1 MTDAAALSLQP
12 VGLWV
17 AELHGFLVELQERR
31 QAAAADALP
40 MAEKARRLADKARVL
55 AQQWAQARPQVAQRL
70 QHISQRLAALD
81 LSRERGTL
89 VRTGMAW
96 KIAKHYEGIARML
109 RAEPTVAVPLPELRP
124 KNYARNAFHIGNG
137 FFSAGLYT
145 AIDDRATMLWIALG
159 YCAWMLGLEVARRLN
174 PRLNRYLVDKVFGAI
189 ARPSEAWRMNSASW
203 YGIAIVVMLA
213 SGAPRLA
220 CIAAVLTLGLGDP
233 AAALIGRRWGQRKL
247 YGRKSLAGSLGFF
260 GVACAA
266 VITWFAVFAPTLLPD
281 LGFAAWAAQAVPIA
295 VVAGFAGAI
304 AELFSDRLED
314 NLTITL
320 AVAGCCAFV
329 A

>member
-1 MTDAAALSLQP
+1 MNDAAALSLQP
-12 VGLWV
+12 VGQMV
-17 AELHGFLVELQERR
+17 AELHGFLLELQERR
-31 QAAAADALP
+31 QAAAADAVPL
-40 MAEKARRLADKARVL
+40 AEKARRLADKARVL
-55 AQQWAQARPQVAQRL
+55 AQQWAQARPQVAERL
-70 QHISQRLAALD
+70 NHISQRLAALD

-109 RAEPTVAVPLPELRP
+109 RAEPTVEVPLPELRP

-145 AIDDRATMLWIALG
+145 AIDDRVTMLWIALA
-159 YCAWMLGLEVARRLN
+159 YCTWMLGLEVARRLN

-220 CIAAVLTLGLGDP
+220 CIAAVLALGLGDP
-233 AAALIGRRWGQRKL
+233 AAALIGRKWGLRKL
-247 YGRKSLAGSLGFF
+247 YRRKSLAGTLGFF
-260 GVACAA
+260 GVAMLA
-266 VITWFAVFAPTLLPD
+266 VLTWFAVFASVLLPG
-281 LGFAAWAAQAVPIA
+281 LGIGAWLAAALPIA
-295 VVAGFAGAI
+295 VVAGLSGAV

>member
-1 MTDAAALSLQP
+1 MNDAAALSLQP

-31 QAAAADALP
+31 LAATADSVPLG
-40 MAEKARRLADKARVL
+40 EKARRLADKARVL
-55 AQQWAQARPQVAQRL
+55 AQQWAQSRPQVAERL

-81 LSRERGTL
+81 LSRERGAL

-109 RAEPTVAVPLPELRP
+109 RSEPTVEVALPELRP

-145 AIDDRATMLWIALG
+145 AIDDRATMLWIGIA
-159 YCAWMLGLEVARRLN
+159 YCSWMLALEIARRLS

-203 YGIAIVVMLA
+203 YGIAIVIMLA

-220 CIAAVLTLGLGDP
+220 CIAAVLALGLGDP
-233 AAALIGRRWGQRKL
+233 AAAVIGRKWGQRKL
-247 YGRKSLAGSLGFF
+247 YGRKSIAGTLGFF
-260 GVACAA
+260 AVATVA
-266 VITWFAVFAPTLLPD
+266 VLGWFAVFAPVLLPG
-281 LGFAAWAAQAVPIA
+281 LGLAAWLARAVPIA
-295 VVAGFAGAI
+295 VVAGLAGAVT
-304 AELFSDRLED
+304 ETFSDRLED
-314 NLTITL
+314 NFTITL